1 MGESSRTKT
10 CGMVGFCYIIPAKL
24 YVFLSFSF
32 FRMKLLS
39 DQGITSQATL
49 LSKSAEQTLEAV
61 RVARPGLT
69 AEEEEAL
76 RRLLRARLAGE
87 EGERSEVDCLR
98 GCGARVRADRVRR
111 HNCVR
116 DLRREVD
123 ARLRMFN
130 VGQLERDV
138 AQIKREFVEDRGGY
152 FLCPVTRSSILYFR
166 LHQL

>member
-10 CGMVGFCYIIPAKL
+10 CGMVGFCYIPAKL
-24 YVFLSFSF
+24 YAVFLFSF

-61 RVARPGLT
+61 RVARPGMS

-152 FLCPVTRSSILYFR
+152 FPWHDIIQYL
-166 LHQL
+166 Q